1 MSKGRTA
8 AKRGTIPSIL
18 DRFAGL
24 DLIQDADDL
33 CLRESRL
40 AHRNSFS
47 AGILTGGTKLCAA
60 LLAGMITPNYIRLF
74 WRLQW
79 HFPMLHNIFPPT
91 FSAFRHTGRAVTE
104 NSITRQFAYE
114 RCKAAPSVSVRI
126 GALTVLV
133 GKGAACIGVRGSY
146 AVSAGDSRRA
156 PLIVDILSTPAGRL
170 RHYTDLP
177 SVCAPLSRAVVSFR
191 VLRSAG
197 QTKSAQPDGLCAFSI
212 AGAGLEPATSG
223 L

>member
-60 LLAGMITPNYIRLF
+60 LLAGMITRRPGLNWRELRPRQSPCVPRL
-74 WRLQW
+74 RPCSVRSSASPAVRTPSGT
-79 HFPMLHNIFPPT
+79 H
-91 FSAFRHTGRAVTE
+91 SAFV
-104 NSITRQFAYE
+104 Q
-114 RCKAAPSVSVRI
+114 VRRI
-126 GALTVLV
+126 RTAGLSTFMGSHPTADALPFV
-133 GKGAACIGVRGSY
+133 AACTCAARCARGLRY
-146 AVSAGDSRRA
+146 RLTPNRSAGDR
-156 PLIVDILSTPAGRL
+156 T
-170 RHYTDLP
+170 
-177 SVCAPLSRAVVSFR
+177 
-191 VLRSAG
+191 
-197 QTKSAQPDGLCAFSI
+197 
-212 AGAGLEPATSG
+212 
-223 L
+223 

>member
-133 GKGAACIGVRGSY
+133 GKGAACIGDLNRQYSQQSRGGGMLCYST
-146 AVSAGDSRRA
+146 AAFVKAMFGMVDHWSACGA
-156 PLIVDILSTPAGRL
+156 PPPG
-170 RHYTDLP
+170 
-177 SVCAPLSRAVVSFR
+177 
-191 VLRSAG
+191 
-197 QTKSAQPDGLCAFSI
+197 
-212 AGAGLEPATSG
+212 
-223 L
+223 

>member
-60 LLAGMITPNYIRLF
+60 LLAGMITDAIVFLPFVRERPYR
-74 WRLQW
+74 
-79 HFPMLHNIFPPT
+79 
-91 FSAFRHTGRAVTE
+91 
-104 NSITRQFAYE
+104 NS
-114 RCKAAPSVSVRI
+114 
-126 GALTVLV
+126 
-133 GKGAACIGVRGSY
+133 
-146 AVSAGDSRRA
+146 
-156 PLIVDILSTPAGRL
+156 
-170 RHYTDLP
+170 
-177 SVCAPLSRAVVSFR
+177 
-191 VLRSAG
+191 
-197 QTKSAQPDGLCAFSI
+197 
-212 AGAGLEPATSG
+212 
-223 L
+223 